1 MYPNFYYI
9 FRDWFG
15 VEWQGL
21 QVVNSFGFFVAIS
34 FIAAAWILSLEFKR
48 KQKQGLL
55 HPTEEKRWV
64 GHAATVSELLSNF
77 LLGFVFGYKLI
88 GVLVKGVDDGRDPQQ
103 FLFSADGNWPIGIF
117 LGLLFAGL
125 KWYEK
130 NKTKLDKPEER
141 TIRIWPHDRVGDITI
156 VAAVFGF
163 LGAKIFDNLEH
174 WNEFIKDPIG
184 SIFSASGL
192 AFYGG
197 LILAAIAVI
206 WYGRKRNIG
215 TYHLID
221 AAAPGLMLAYA
232 LGRIGCH
239 VSGDGDWGIP
249 NTHPKPFSWLPDW
262 LWAYD
267 YPHNVSNSGVRLED
281 CVDDKF
287 CNHLVPPVYPTPIY
301 ETIICLGLFLL
312 LWTLRKRL
320 KIPGQMFGLYL
331 VLNGI
336 ERFFIEQIRVNI
348 KYDIMGL
355 KFTQAEFI
363 AIFLILAGAGL
374 FFWVTVKR
382 RNKKDPAVI

>member
-15 VEWQGL
+15 VEWPGL

-64 GHAATVSELLSNF
+64 GHPATIGELLSNF

-88 GVLVKGVDDGRDPQQ
+88 GVLVRGVDDGRDPQQ

-117 LGLLFAGL
+117 LGLFFAGL

-163 LGAKIFDNLEH
+163 LGAKLFDNLEH
-174 WNEFIKDPIG
+174 WDEFVKDPIG

-192 AFYGG
+192 TFYGG
-197 LILAAIAVI
+197 LILAAVAVI
-206 WYGRKRNIG
+206 WYCRKRKIG

-221 AAAPGLMLAYA
+221 SAAPGLMLAYA

-239 VSGDGDWGIP
+239 VSGDGDWGIA

-267 YPHNVSNSGVRLED
+267 YPHNVNSSGVRLED
-281 CVDDKF
+281 CIDDKF

-301 ETIICLGLFLL
+301 ETIICLGLFFL
-312 LWTLRKRL
+312 LWALRKRL
-320 KIPGQMFGLYL
+320 KAPGQMFGLYL
-331 VLNGI
+331 ILNGI
-336 ERFFIEQIRVNI
+336 ERFSIEQIRVNI
-348 KYDIMGL
+348 KYDKLGL
-355 KFTQAEFI
+355 EFTQAELI
-363 AIFLILAGAGL
+363 AIFLVLAGAGL
-374 FFWVTVKR
+374 FFWVSR
-382 RNKKDPAVI
+382 KKKN

>member
-77 LLGFVFGYKLI
+77 LLGFIFGYKLI

-267 YPHNVSNSGVRLED
+267 YPHNVSNSGVRLEN

-301 ETIICLGLFLL
+301 ETIICLGLFFL
-312 LWTLRKRL
+312 LWALRKRL

-363 AIFLILAGAGL
+363 AIFLLLAGAGL

-382 RNKKDPAVI
+382 RNKKDPAVL